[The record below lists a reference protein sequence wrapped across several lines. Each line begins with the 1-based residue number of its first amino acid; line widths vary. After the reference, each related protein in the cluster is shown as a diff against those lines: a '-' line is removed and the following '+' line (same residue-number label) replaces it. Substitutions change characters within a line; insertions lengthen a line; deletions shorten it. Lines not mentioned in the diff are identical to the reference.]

1 MHDECSALD
10 MAQEFMAQALA
21 LVSAFDKA
29 RNVSHD
35 EVVLV
40 ALHNAQVR
48 NKRGERII
56 GDFGARG
63 AHAGDERAFARGRH
77 ANERGVGHELH
88 LELNPAFLRGF
99 AQLGERGGAAR
110 GGHEMDVAATAMAAF
125 RDDDALA
132 VMRKVGDKLASFLL
146 LFGIFMHHRA
156 HRNLQNKI
164 VTRGAMHA
172 LAHTVGAARC
182 LEMMF
187 KAVVEQRRDRL
198 VGLEHDV
205 AAMAAVAAV
214 GAALGNMGLAAEAQA
229 ARAAVAALHVNAY
242 FVYEHSV
249 PIDIVGAYRRLRA
262 ACPSL
267 CRAAWDA
274 Q

>member
-10 MAQEFMAQALA
+10 MAQEFVAQALA
-21 LVSAFDKA
+21 LVRAFDKA

-40 ALHNAQVR
+40 ALHNAQIR
-48 NKRGERII
+48 NECGERII
-56 GDFGARG
+56 GDFGAGG
-63 AHAGDERAFARGRH
+63 AHAGDERAFARRRH
-77 ANERGVGHELH
+77 TNERGVGHKLH
-88 LELNPAFLRGF
+88 LELDPALLRGF
-99 AQLGERGGAAR
+99 AQLSERGGAAR
-110 GGHEMDVAATAMAAF
+110 GRHEMDVAATAMTAF
-125 RDDDALA
+125 RDDDAFA
-132 VMRKVGDKLASFLL
+132 IVRKVGDKLAGFLF
-146 LFGIFMHHRA
+146 LFGVFVHHRA

-164 VTRGAMHA
+164 VARGAVHA
-172 LAHTVGAARC
+172 FAHAVSAARC
-182 LEMMF
+182 LEVVLE
-187 KAVVEQRRDRL
+187 AVVEQRRDRL

-205 AAMAAVAAV
+205 TAMAAVAAV
-214 GAALGNMGLAAEAQA
+214 GAAFGNMSLAAETQA

>member
-1 MHDECSALD
+1 MHDERSALD
-10 MAQEFMAQALA
+10 MAKEFVAQALA
-21 LVSAFDKA
+21 LVRAFDKT

-48 NKRGERII
+48 NERGERIV
-56 GDFGARG
+56 GDFGAGG
-63 AHAGDERAFARGRH
+63 AHACDERAFARRRH

-88 LELNPAFLRGF
+88 LELDPAFLRGF

-110 GGHEMDVAATAMAAF
+110 GGHEMDVAATAVAAF
-125 RDDDALA
+125 RNNDALA
-132 VMRKVGDKLASFLL
+132 IVRKVGDKLAGFLF
-146 LFGIFMHHRA
+146 LFRVFVYHRA
-156 HRNLQNKI
+156 HGNFQNKI
-164 VTRGAMHA
+164 VARGAVHA
-172 LAHTVGAARC
+172 FAHAVGAARC
-182 LEMMF
+182 LEVVF
-187 KAVVEQRRDRL
+187 EAVVEQRRNRL

-205 AAMAAVAAV
+205 AAVAAVAAV
-214 GAALGNMGLAAEAQA
+214 GAALGNMSLTAEAQA
-229 ARAAVAALHVNAY
+229 ARAAVTALHVNAY